1 MGKKAVLMVND
12 KAIGIMRID
21 QPILDG
27 NLYFAVENGSMSAAE
42 AATYWRNRLNP
53 SILVIRKI
61 REKEGK

>member
-1 MGKKAVLMVND
+1 
-12 KAIGIMRID
+12 
-21 QPILDG
+21 
-27 NLYFAVENGSMSAAE
+27 MSAAE